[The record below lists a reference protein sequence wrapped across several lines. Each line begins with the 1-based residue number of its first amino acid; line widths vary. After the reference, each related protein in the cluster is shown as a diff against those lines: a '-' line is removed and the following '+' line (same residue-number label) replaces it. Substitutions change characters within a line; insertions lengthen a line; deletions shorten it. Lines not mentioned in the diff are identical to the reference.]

1 MSFIIRNNKISKIL
15 FIITISIILFSISL
29 NVKAAENKIEIKDGN
44 QIITDTTG
52 TLKTPKVLNVN
63 TNVEKRLT
71 INYVGV
77 DNNRLDYH
85 LEEKEGNLD
94 FDVNVLTGEI
104 KLRKYTL

>member
-15 FIITISIILFSISL
+15 FIITISIIFFSISL

-63 TNVEKRLT
+63 TNVEKKLT

-77 DNNRLDYH
+77 DNNRLDYN

-104 KLRKYTL
+104 KLKAK